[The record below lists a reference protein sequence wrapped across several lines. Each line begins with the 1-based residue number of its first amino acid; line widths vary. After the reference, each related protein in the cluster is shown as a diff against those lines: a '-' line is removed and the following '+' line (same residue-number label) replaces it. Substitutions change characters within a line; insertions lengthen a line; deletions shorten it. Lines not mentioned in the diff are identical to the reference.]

1 MKVADKLARI
11 RVIRARALL
20 AVNERGKWEVA
31 SPTRPCSV
39 VIGDV
44 KIVYRTPVEMAP
56 TETESTRYL
65 RALLGGEQNF
75 PFGLDIWAAQKK
87 VLNVEWNDEDAI
99 QIITYRPGCWER
111 ALESV
116 SG

>member
-1 MKVADKLARI
+1 VADKLARI

-20 AVNERGKWEVA
+20 AVNERGKWEDA
-31 SPTRPCSV
+31 SPTRFRSV
-39 VIGDV
+39 DIGDV
-44 KIVYRTPVEMAP
+44 KIAYRTPLEMAP

-65 RALLGGEQNF
+65 RALLGGKPKF
-75 PFGLDIWAAQKK
+75 AFGLDIWATQKK

-99 QIITYRPGCWER
+99 QIITYRPGNWER
-111 ALESV
+111 ALESA